1 MNEFYYPKKGAG
13 MLWDKFENYLIKKN
27 VEIKKNSPVV
37 DIKKSRDT
45 FEISYLVNEE
55 IETIKAKNIFF
66 SNPLLDLIKIYDSD
80 IPSTVI
86 ESTKN

>member
-1 MNEFYYPKKGAG
+1 
-13 MLWDKFENYLIKKN
+13 MLWDKFENYLIKKKCR
-27 VEIKKNSPVV
+27 IYKNSNVV

-55 IETIKAKNIFF
+55 IETINKNILF

-86 ESTKN
+86 ELQKN